1 MKIQY
6 QVLLF
11 LLLSGCASAP
21 PLSNRGAQVRGL
33 LPGQV
38 AACKYLQT
46 VQYNDRIMGL
56 GKDGTLMKSI
66 GDTNLRNE
74 VAAVGGNEYVVLKN
88 DSNWFLGT
96 VAYQADAYICPQ

>member
-1 MKIQY
+1 MRVQF
-6 QVLLF
+6 QVLLL

-21 PLSNRGAQVRGL
+21 PLSQRGAQVRGL

-38 AACKYLQT
+38 ATCKYVQT

-56 GKDGTLMKSI
+56 GKDDTVMKSI

-74 VAAVGGNEYVVLKN
+74 VAAVGGNAYVILKN

-96 VAYQADAYICPQ
+96 VAYQAEAYVCP